1 MLGIKSNIENLRA
14 SLPANVKL
22 AAVSKTRPVE
32 DIMVA
37 YQCGQRIFAE
47 NKAQELAN
55 KHNLLP
61 LDIEWHLIGHLQ
73 TNKVKYIA
81 PFVRLVQSVD
91 SLKLLETINKEAI
104 KNDRIINY
112 MFQMHIAKEET
123 KFGLSLIELEKI
135 LDCEEFKSLSNVSL
149 VGLMG
154 MATYTDNTAL
164 IRSEFLE
171 IKTYFDTV
179 KKKYY
184 SNKPEFCELSIG
196 MSSDYQI
203 AIEEGSTMVRIG
215 SSIFGNR

>member
-1 MLGIKSNIENLRA
+1 MGIKSNIENLRA
-14 SLPANVKL
+14 SLPSYVKL
-22 AAVSKTRPVE
+22 AAVSKTRPIE
-32 DIMVA
+32 DILEA

-47 NKAQELAN
+47 NKAQELAQ

-81 PFVRLVQSVD
+81 PFVRLIHSID
-91 SLKLLETINKEAI
+91 SLKLLEAINKEAI

-112 MFQMHIAKEET
+112 MFQIHIAKEET
-123 KFGLSLIELEKI
+123 KFGLSFSELEII
-135 LDCEEFKSLSNVSL
+135 LNCEEFNSLSNVCL

-154 MATYTDNTAL
+154 MATYTDDTGL

-171 IKTYFDTV
+171 MKTYFDLI
-179 KKKYY
+179 KKRYY

-203 AIEEGSTMVRIG
+203 AVEEGSTMVRIG